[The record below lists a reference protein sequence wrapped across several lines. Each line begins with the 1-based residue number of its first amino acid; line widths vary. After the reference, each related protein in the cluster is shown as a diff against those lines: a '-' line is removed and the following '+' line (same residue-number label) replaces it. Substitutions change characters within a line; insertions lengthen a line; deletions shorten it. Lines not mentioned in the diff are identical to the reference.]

1 MTTESL
7 AGDLDSVLLLLLD
20 TSSNHLN
27 HLALVGG
34 QTSNLVDDSTHG
46 RNSGVELALAV
57 GLANLLSIGVALRL
71 GNDEAGI
78 EADSDTTLV

>member
-7 AGDLDSVLLLLLD
+7 TGDLDSVLLLLLD

-34 QTSNLVDDSTHG
+34 ETSDLVDDSADG
-46 RNSGVELALAV
+46 SNSGVELTLAV
-57 GLANLLSIGVALRL
+57 GPANLLSIGVTLRL

-78 EADSDTTLV
+78 ETDSDTTLV